1 MTTKH
6 TPTPWIVIDGILR
19 HNSNSD
25 ADCVQIA
32 EITHSP
38 LGLDWDGCRTRAV
51 GLEESNANAAFIA
64 RACNSHDALISALQ
78 GVVDNLSQNKTF
90 PADVENAKRLAV
102 NALAKA
108 KGDA

>member
-6 TPTPWIVIDGILR
+6 TPTPWETEINFEGKTLLKTTFKRI
-19 HNSNSD
+19 N
-25 ADCVQIA
+25 ADDLIA
-32 EITHSP
+32 
-38 LGLDWDGCRTRAV
+38 V
-51 GLEESNANAAFIA
+51 MLEKSAIGESSEANAAFIA

-78 GVVDNLSQNKTF
+78 GVVDSLSQNKTF

-102 NALAKA
+102 NALVKA